1 MMSMI
6 KIPSEMKVGP
16 HYKLLTLFILLAL
29 LKPLLILTPFY
40 TLFYF
45 GCLKR
50 EELKSIA
57 HDWFWEL

>member
-1 MMSMI
+1 
-6 KIPSEMKVGP
+6 MKVGP

-45 GCLKR
+45 GCLER
-50 EELKSIA
+50 EEFKSIA
-57 HDWFWEL
+57 HDWLCEL